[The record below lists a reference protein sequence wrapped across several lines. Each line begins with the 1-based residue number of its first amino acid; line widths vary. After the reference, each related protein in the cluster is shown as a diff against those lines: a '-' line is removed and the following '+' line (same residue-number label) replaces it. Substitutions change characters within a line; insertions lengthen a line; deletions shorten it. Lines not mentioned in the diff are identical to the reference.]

1 MDFARQPLFAMI
13 SQRLGWLNQRQ
24 RVLAENIANADT
36 ADYKPRDLKKQ
47 TFDQMV
53 RGAAS
58 FQMAATNPKH
68 LGTAGA
74 GGGMS
79 SNDIRKDKPVETTL
93 SGNAV
98 TLDVELMKM
107 AQTNQDHE
115 LATSLYHKQMAMF
128 RNVLGGGGGG

>member
-36 ADYKPRDLKKQ
+36 AGYKPHDLKKQ

-53 RGAAS
+53 RGSAS
-58 FQMAATNPKH
+58 FHMATTSTKH
-68 LGTAGA
+68 LGLAGQR
-74 GGGMS
+74 GSS
-79 SNDIRKDKPVETTL
+79 SNQMDKQKPAETTL

-98 TLDVELMKM
+98 TLDVELMKI

-115 LATSLYHKQMAMF
+115 LATSLYHKQIAMF

>member
-36 ADYKPRDLKKQ
+36 AGYMPRDVKKQ
-47 TFDQMV
+47 TFDQLL
-53 RGAAS
+53 RGSSS
-58 FQMAATNPKH
+58 FQMAVTSPKH
-68 LGTAGA
+68 LGSGGP
-74 GGGMS
+74 GGGAQGQ
-79 SNDIRKDKPVETTL
+79 IAKDKPIETTL

-98 TLDVELMKM
+98 TLDVELMKI

-115 LATSLYHKQMAMF
+115 LATTLYHKQIAMF